1 MRLHL
6 GFGLILPGL
15 EANAVTGPGGSISSK
30 VGHEQFKK
38 ASDESI
44 SLKKVRIIKNLFFR
58 LSEVVSKSHLVL
70 QEILLS

>member
-44 SLKKVRIIKNLFFR
+44 SLRKVRILKKICFLGCQH
-58 LSEVVSKSHLVL
+58 LWTVS
-70 QEILLS
+70 

>member
-1 MRLHL
+1 MRLNK
-6 GFGLILPGL
+6 GFGLTLPGL

-44 SLKKVRIIKNLFFR
+44 SLRKVRISKNIVFLGFQHFWT
-58 LSEVVSKSHLVL
+58 VIIV
-70 QEILLS
+70 